1 MKTKRTAM
9 ICLLAA
15 FALCAADQK
24 TKPPV
29 TKTQAPPAAAART
42 ILPPVLTR
50 AEFPCLAGE
59 GRIEVHGRMFGAA
72 PGDRLLRVNG
82 VPLPTVLAWRG
93 DFIRCAHDYG
103 FPGGAN
109 VLVDIF
115 DASQNKRVSNAL
127 TVLSPICIF
136 GRDPEGALKPKSH
149 VLLLVKQDVGASA
162 GGRKVLLGGNEVPA
176 EWMIHK
182 IRAYVPILPSGSYA
196 IRVEKNGEL
205 IANEVAVTINA
216 D

>member
-1 MKTKRTAM
+1 M

-15 FALCAADQK
+15 FALCAADLK

-29 TKTQAPPAAAART
+29 SKTQAPPVAAARVF
-42 ILPPVLTR
+42 LPPVLTR

-59 GRIEVHGRMFGAA
+59 GRIEVHGKLFGAA
-72 PGDRLLRVNG
+72 QGDRLLRVNG
-82 VPLPTVLAWRG
+82 VPLPTVLDWRG

-103 FPGGAN
+103 FPGGVD
-109 VLVDIF
+109 VLVDLF

-136 GRDPEGALKPKSH
+136 GRDPQGALKPKSQ
-149 VLLLVKQDVGASA
+149 VLLLVKQNVGVSA
-162 GGRKVLLGGNEVPA
+162 NGRRVTLGGNEVPA

-182 IRAYVPILPSGSYA
+182 IRAYVPILPSGGYA
-196 IRVEKNGEL
+196 IRVEKNGQL
-205 IANEVAVTINA
+205 ISNEVAVTIDA